1 MKCNFLNCLGAV
13 DGKHVTTVP
22 PSGAG
27 SYFINYKGYNSQV
40 LIGIAGSNYEFIYF
54 NFGTNGRVSDGG
66 VLEYTFFYDKLQTEC
81 LIIPE
86 SSDVKGKSMPYGFNG
101 DQAFTLR
108 KDFPKSCNAKQLIR
122 ERKIVNYRHC
132 HP

>member
-1 MKCNFLNCLGAV
+1 MQLSKLSQLCGCKQVA
-13 DGKHVTTVP
+13 TVP
-22 PSGAG
+22 PNRAG
-27 SYFINYKGYNSQV
+27 LFFCNYKVYNSQV
-40 LIGIAGSNYEFIYF
+40 LKVTLDLNYELIHLYF
-54 NFGTNGRVSDGG
+54 GANDHVSDGG
-66 VLEYTFFYDKLQTEC
+66 ILEYTNFCKLESRC
-81 LIIPE
+81 LKIPE